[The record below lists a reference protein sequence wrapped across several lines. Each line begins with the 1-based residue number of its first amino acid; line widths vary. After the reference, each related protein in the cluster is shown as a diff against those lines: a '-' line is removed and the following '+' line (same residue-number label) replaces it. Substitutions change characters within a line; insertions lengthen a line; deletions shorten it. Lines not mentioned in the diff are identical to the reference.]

1 VVLKTEKDKALNKQV
16 HNRDIDKIDELVA
29 IYVGDCK
36 LKRRKAQG
44 KILEFFDAYLEK
56 YTNIFSSTQIDLYNY
71 DTRLFLSLFL
81 NGRERTLENF
91 AKQRLYI
98 IKTLSSFERQD
109 LKAELTLVFLTVL
122 DKYRIYE
129 GVNALNPLTK
139 IFRWRVKDWYNRVV
153 KDALFHT
160 KKTNLYVNGEEVDG
174 HTWIS
179 KMVSVDVD
187 FDEILRRMDLKWVQ
201 QPSQA
206 AYLPLTKYE
215 RYLLLLLYG
224 QSLPISKIAE
234 KFHRDKDTIKRHLTS
249 VLNKLENIYLNGQR
263 S

>member
-1 VVLKTEKDKALNKQV
+1 MALEKDKSLNRKV
-16 HNRDIDKIDELVA
+16 HNRDIDLIDSFVA
-29 IYVGDCK
+29 LYVNGNK
-36 LKRRKAQG
+36 VEKQKAQG
-44 KILEFFDAYLEK
+44 KILEFFDGYLEK
-56 YTNIFSSTQIDLYNY
+56 YTNIFSDTRVDLYNY

-81 NGRERTLENF
+81 NGRPRSLENF
-91 AKQRLYI
+91 AKQRASI

-109 LKAELTLVFLTVL
+109 IKAELSLVFLTVL

-139 IFRWRVKDWYNRVV
+139 IFRWRVKDWYNKVV
-153 KDALFHT
+153 RDALFHT
-160 KKTNLYVNGEEVDG
+160 KKANLYVNGEEVDG

-187 FDEILRRMDLKWVQ
+187 FDRTLCDMNIRWVQ
-201 QPSQA
+201 NPSQS
-206 AYLPLTKYE
+206 AYLPLTRYE

-234 KFHRDKDTIKRHLTS
+234 KFQRDKDTIKRHLTTI
-249 VLNKLENIYLNGQR
+249 LNKLENIYLNGKR